1 MKELTPDEILAA
13 IQRAM
18 EETWRRIDQAKA
30 EKSESRETGRRDGS
44 ALGAGSTPVAREP

>member
-30 EKSESRETGRRDGS
+30 QKSGSRETDLS
-44 ALGAGSTPVAREP
+44 NGSTPGAEPTLMARKP

>member
-1 MKELTPDEILAA
+1 MSELTPREIIEA

-30 EKSESRETGRRDGS
+30 QKSESREADRHG
-44 ALGAGSTPVAREP
+44 GSTPGAEPLPVARAP